1 MSLAHP
7 WAIPS
12 LLATALTLGLLV
24 YVHVRR
30 PPPALWPS
38 LPGVLLGA
46 LLFAAGDVWSGF
58 LSTEPTSHALGVLT
72 LYTGLLILGPSAFTL
87 TLRVA
92 ELQGVPFSWAGARWT
107 WVPLVWPLLMW
118 PLVATNPWHEW
129 FLTPRIG
136 SRSEFNWL
144 WYVNT
149 VELHGVIAVCA
160 VLYLT
165 VAARARRAAA
175 RSQALLMVVAL
186 AVPAVCNFAYILP
199 ERIPPFDPTSLGM
212 CATCFLFL
220 FGIYRR
226 RLFALEP
233 IDFAELLR
241 QQSDG
246 VFLVGRA
253 GHVLYRNPASDRWIG
268 SESGAAGDPAF
279 PLLAGRLVPAGS
291 GGPPLDAARLEAELC
306 TDPQPHDGRLYRVPG
321 EDAWLRVE
329 SRPIRNARGR
339 LLCWTLRLRDE
350 TALHRAVLEQRR
362 SEEAVQHAQKLE
374 SLGVLA
380 GGIAHDFNNLLLA
393 MLGNAGLAREELPSG
408 SRAGDYLAD
417 VERAA
422 ERATELTR
430 QLLAYAGKGRLE
442 VAELD
447 VSRLAREVVD
457 LVAVSVS
464 KQIELH
470 CRLAE
475 GLPAVTGDASQLRQV
490 MMNLVLNAA
499 DAIGDQEGSIAVET
513 SLVELGPADRDG
525 WLGQEPW
532 CGGRYVALRVADT
545 GSGMTDGVRAR
556 IFEPFFTT
564 KATGRGL
571 GLAATLGIVRSHL
584 GWLRVE
590 SRPGLGSTFSVLLP
604 AGERPAEAP
613 SAPEPARGPAWRSD
627 ASVLVVDD
635 EAPVAKVAARM
646 LSSAGL
652 RVLVARDG
660 EEALALHREHRGRL
674 DLVLL
679 DLNMPGLPGGEVY
692 RSLRREEPALPILLS
707 SGHPEEEA
715 LARLQG
721 AEPLAFLQKPYSAE
735 VLRRHVRE
743 LLEASQDARDASR
756 RSDSREAR

>member
-1 MSLAHP
+1 VSLANP

-12 LLATALTLGLLV
+12 LLATALTFGLFL

-38 LPGVLLGA
+38 LPGILLGA
-46 LLFAAGDVWSGF
+46 LLFAAGDALSGF
-58 LSTEPTSHALGVLT
+58 LTRDPQAHFV
-72 LYTGLLILGPSAFTL
+72 GLLMLYAGLLLLGPSAFTL

-92 ELQGVPFSWAGARWT
+92 ELQGAPFAWARARWT
-107 WVPLVWPLLMW
+107 RIPLVWPLLMW
-118 PLVATNPWHEW
+118 PLVLTNPWHEW

-160 VLYLT
+160 VLYLRL
-165 VAARARRAAA
+165 AQRARSAAA
-175 RSQALLMVVAL
+175 RSQALLMVSAL
-186 AVPAVCNFAYILP
+186 GVPALCNFAYILP
-199 ERIPPFDPTSLGM
+199 ESIPPFDPTSLGL
-212 CATCFLFL
+212 CATCALFL
-220 FGIYRR
+220 YGIYRR

-246 VFLVGRA
+246 VLLVGRT
-253 GHVLYRNPASDRWIG
+253 GRVLYRNPASDRWIDPQ
-268 SESGAAGDPAF
+268 SGAAGDPAF
-279 PLLAGRLVPAGS
+279 PLLAGRLVPAGAD
-291 GGPPLDAARLEAELC
+291 GPRLDAARLEAELGS
-306 TDPQPHDGRLYRVPG
+306 DPQPHEGRLYRAP
-321 EDAWLRVE
+321 EQDAWLRIE
-329 SRPIRNARGR
+329 SRPVLSARGR
-339 LLCWTLRLRDE
+339 LFGRSLRLRDE

-393 MLGNAGLAREELPSG
+393 MLGNAGLAREELPAS
-408 SRAGDYLAD
+408 SRAAEYLAD
-417 VERAA
+417 VEHAA
-422 ERATELTR
+422 ERAADLTR

-457 LVAVSVS
+457 LVAVSIS

-475 GLPAVTGDASQLRQV
+475 RLPAVTGDGSQVRQV
-490 MMNLVLNAA
+490 LMNLVLNAA
-499 DAIGDQEGSIAVET
+499 DAIGDQDGSIAVET
-513 SLVELGPADRDG
+513 GLVELGDADRDG
-525 WLGQEPW
+525 WIGQEPW
-532 CGGRYVALRVADT
+532 RGGRYVAIRVADT
-545 GSGMTDGVRAR
+545 GGGMSEAVRAR

-571 GLAATLGIVRSHL
+571 GLAATLGIVRSHG

-604 AGERPAEAP
+604 AGEHPAAAP
-613 SAPEPARGPAWRSD
+613 APPEPPEGPAWHSD
-627 ASVLVVDD
+627 ATVLVVDD
-635 EAPVAKVAARM
+635 EASVAKVATRM
-646 LSSAGL
+646 LASAGL

-660 EEALALHREHRGRL
+660 EDALALHRAHRGKL

-679 DLNMPGLPGGEVY
+679 DLNMPGLPGDEVY
-692 RSLRREEPALPILLS
+692 RALRRDEPTLPILLS

-721 AEPLAFLQKPYSAE
+721 SEPLAFLQKPYGTDA
-735 VLRRHVRE
+735 LRRRVRE
-743 LLEASQDARDASR
+743 LLEAR
-756 RSDSREAR
+756 

>member
-1 MSLAHP
+1 VSLANP

-12 LLATALTLGLLV
+12 LLGTVLALGLLL
-24 YVHVRR
+24 YVRVRR

-38 LPGVLLGA
+38 LPAVLLGA
-46 LLFAAGDVWSGF
+46 LLFAAGDAVSGF
-58 LSTEPTSHALGVLT
+58 LARGPVTHAAGILA
-72 LYTGLLILGPSAFTL
+72 LYTGVLLLGPGAWTL
-87 TLRVA
+87 ALRVA
-92 ELQGVPFSWAGARWT
+92 EVQGAPFPWGRARWT
-107 WVPLVWPLLMW
+107 RAPLVFAALMW
-118 PLVATNPWHEW
+118 PLVLTNPWHEW
-129 FLTPRIG
+129 FVTPQIA
-136 SRSEFNWL
+136 SRSTFNWL

-149 VELHGVIAVCA
+149 IELHGVIAA
-160 VLYLT
+160 SALLYLRL
-165 VAARARRAAA
+165 AQRARSAAA
-175 RSQALLMVVAL
+175 RSQALLMVGAL
-186 AVPAVCNFAYILP
+186 SVPAICNLAYILP
-199 ERIPPFDPTSLGM
+199 DTVPPFDPTSLGL
-212 CATCFLFL
+212 CATSAVFM

-241 QQSDG
+241 QESDG
-246 VFLVGRA
+246 VLLVDRA
-253 GHVLYRNPASDRWIG
+253 GRLLHRNPASDRWVG
-268 SESGAAGDPAF
+268 AQSVAAGDLAF
-279 PLLAGRLVPAGS
+279 QLLAGRLVPAAS
-291 GGPPLDAARLEAELC
+291 SAAPLDAAQLEVELGS
-306 TDPQPHDGRLYRVPG
+306 DPQPREGRLYRVP
-321 EDAWLRVE
+321 EDGSWLRIE
-329 SRPIRNARGR
+329 ATPILSARGR
-339 LLCWTLRLRDE
+339 VVCRSLRLRDE
-350 TALHRAVLEQRR
+350 SALHRAIQEQRR

-393 MLGNAGLAREELPSG
+393 MLGNAGLAREELPAS
-408 SRAGDYLAD
+408 SRAAEYLAD

-422 ERATELTR
+422 ERAAELTR

-442 VAELD
+442 FTELD

-457 LVAVSVS
+457 LIAVSVS
-464 KQIELH
+464 KQVELH

-475 GLPAVTGDASQLRQV
+475 RLPAATGDGSQLRQV

-513 SLVELGPADRDG
+513 ELVELGVADRDG
-525 WLGQEPW
+525 WIGQEPW
-532 CGGRYVALRVADT
+532 RGGRFVALRVADT
-545 GSGMTDGVRAR
+545 GSGMSDAVRAR

-571 GLAATLGIVRSHL
+571 GLAATLGIVRSHR

-604 AGERPAEAP
+604 AGEAPAEGPAP
-613 SAPEPARGPAWRSD
+613 TEPAAAPAWRSD
-627 ASVLVVDD
+627 ATVLVVDD

-646 LSSAGL
+646 LASAGMN
-652 RVLVARDG
+652 VFVAHDG
-660 EEALALHREHRGRL
+660 AAALALHREHRGQL

-679 DLNMPGLPGGEVY
+679 DLNMPGLPGDEVY

-721 AEPLAFLQKPYSAE
+721 GEPLAFLQKPYGTNA
-735 VLRRHVRE
+735 LRRRVRE
-743 LLEASQDARDASR
+743 ILEAQ
-756 RSDSREAR
+756 